1 MSRAGNERR
10 RANRRAKRD
19 TEAALAALRDKR
31 ARAELAARLEAEAF
45 ARWEDSLRWRR
56 GWSPAGRDLTTCK
69 RLHGG
74 NLHRRRTHQN
84 RPERLRLERE
94 RGARLEAEHARRE
107 AERSGGRHRLAMLTA
122 LLIAGTSAADG
133 GKP

>member
-1 MSRAGNERR
+1 VSRAGNERR

-19 TEAALAALRDKR
+19 EEAALATLRDGQ

-56 GWSPAGRDLTTCK
+56 GWSPAGRDLTACK
-69 RLHGG
+69 WLHSGG
-74 NLHRRRTHQN
+74 PHKRRTHQN
-84 RPERLRLERE
+84 RPLRLQLERE
-94 RGARLEAEHARRE
+94 HRARYD

-122 LLIAGTSAADG
+122 LLIAGTAATDG
-133 GKP
+133 GKL